1 MTNERILQIA
11 RAEQVFSAA
20 AIVPTSEIPFDSGF
34 RVYCE
39 ENLCGNY
46 GANYTCPP
54 DCGSPEELR
63 RRILAHAHALV
74 LQSKWDIP
82 DYRDADA
89 IRRAKTAHNAAMLR
103 VISRL
108 RAGGHCGQMAGASNC
123 LLCERCAKLED
134 EPCRHPEDA
143 YCCMSAY
150 CIHVRSLSERC
161 GMDYACPDGHL
172 AFFGLYAF

>member
-63 RRILAHAHALV
+63 RRILADFGRKVCEIGDSCYFLQITDRHCIRLEVIIVAISFV
-74 LQSKWDIP
+74 LQK
-82 DYRDADA
+82 
-89 IRRAKTAHNAAMLR
+89 N
-103 VISRL
+103 
-108 RAGGHCGQMAGASNC
+108 RAG
-123 LLCERCAKLED
+123 
-134 EPCRHPEDA
+134 
-143 YCCMSAY
+143 
-150 CIHVRSLSERC
+150 
-161 GMDYACPDGHL
+161 
-172 AFFGLYAF
+172 